1 MVAIWCGLMKEKKA
15 KNNEKTMA
23 AAIKYDS
30 TSYDAPKV
38 TARGRGFIADKIIE
52 KAEEFGIP
60 IRNDPDLVQILG
72 KLDVGTEI
80 PVELYRAVAE
90 ILAFVYSLNENQR
103 TKKN

>member
-1 MVAIWCGLMKEKKA
+1 MKEKKT
-15 KNNEKTMA
+15 KINEKTMA

-30 TSYDAPKV
+30 ASANAPKV

-60 IRNDPDLVQILG
+60 IKNDPDLVQILS
-72 KLDVGTEI
+72 KLDIGAEI

-90 ILAFVYSLNENQR
+90 ILAFVYSLNDNQR
-103 TKKN
+103 TKSS

>member
-1 MVAIWCGLMKEKKA
+1 MKEKKT
-15 KNNEKTMA
+15 KINEKTMA

-30 TSYDAPKV
+30 TSADAPKV
-38 TARGRGFIADKIIE
+38 TARGHGFVADKIIE
-52 KAEEFGIP
+52 KALEFDIP
-60 IRNDPDLVQILG
+60 IKNDPDLVQILS

-103 TKKN
+103 IKNN

>member
-1 MVAIWCGLMKEKKA
+1 
-15 KNNEKTMA
+15 MA

-30 TSYDAPKV
+30 ASANAPKV

-60 IRNDPDLVQILG
+60 IKNDPDLVQILS
-72 KLDVGTEI
+72 KLDIGAEI
-80 PVELYRAVAE
+80 PVELYRATAE

-103 TKKN
+103 TKSS

>member
-1 MVAIWCGLMKEKKA
+1 MKGKKT
-15 KNNEKTMA
+15 KINEKTTA

-30 TSYDAPKV
+30 ASSNAPKI

-52 KAEEFGIP
+52 IAEENGIP
-60 IRNDPDLVQILG
+60 IKNDPDLVQILS
-72 KLDVGTEI
+72 KLDIGAEI

-103 TKKN
+103 TINN

>member
-1 MVAIWCGLMKEKKA
+1 MMKEKKA
-15 KNNEKTMA
+15 KINEKTMA

-30 TSYDAPKV
+30 TTANAPKV
-38 TARGRGFIADKIIE
+38 TARGRGFVADKIIE
-52 KAEEFGIP
+52 KALEFDIP
-60 IRNDPDLVQILG
+60 IKNDPDLVQILS

-103 TKKN
+103 IKNN

>member
-1 MVAIWCGLMKEKKA
+1 MKEKKT
-15 KNNEKTMA
+15 KINEKTMA

-30 TSYDAPKV
+30 ASANAPKV

-60 IRNDPDLVQILG
+60 IKNDPDLVQILS
-72 KLDVGTEI
+72 KLDIGAEI
-80 PVELYRAVAE
+80 PVELYRATAE

-103 TKKN
+103 TKSS